1 MTQEKWGGIR
11 AATEHSKPV
20 PKGGSDMPL
29 KVQTEDQ
36 ISINLTPMIDIV
48 FLLIIF
54 FMVGTKF
61 SELTERDR
69 DIALSVPKVSD
80 AKALT
85 AAPSNR
91 VIDIFADGRVELD
104 REPVTLEELQTQ
116 LEAARKQYP
125 KMGVVIRGDADSP
138 YQNVASVM
146 ATCRRA
152 EIADLNIRVN
162 EIFLR

>member
-1 MTQEKWGGIR
+1 
-11 AATEHSKPV
+11 
-20 PKGGSDMPL
+20 MPL
-29 KVQTEDQ
+29 KLQTDDQ
-36 ISINLTPMIDIV
+36 TSINLTPMIDIV

-61 SELTERDR
+61 SELSERER
-69 DIALSVPKVSD
+69 DIALSLPTVTD
-80 AKALT
+80 AKAMT

-91 VIDIFADGRVELD
+91 VIDIFADGKIELD
-104 REPVTLEELQTQ
+104 KKTVTLKQ
-116 LEAARKQYP
+116 LEQALASAKREYP
-125 KMGVVIRGDADSP
+125 KLGVVIRGDAEGR

-162 EIFLR
+162 ETYR